1 VYLERGVLLH
11 GASVVRRDVALER
24 VDCKK
29 GVAPVPTYALVAHP
43 EQLLVSVEGERAH
56 AEPVAPVCQDALRL
70 HVLGLHAHQFGDV
83 GGRRRHR
90 KLKHRRDHITSKS
103 QTTHSA
109 LVEKHARVKI
119 KRLIKN
125 NWFANV
131 CATY

>member
-83 GGRRRHR
+83 GGWRRHR
-90 KLKHRRDHITSKS
+90 K
-103 QTTHSA
+103 SA